1 MRRARL
7 LLATLAALVVG
18 MVALAGVG
26 RQHDTLPWRSQ
37 HL

>member
-18 MVALAGVG
+18 MVALAAE
-26 RQHDTLPWRSQ
+26 DCEKLIFSIY
-37 HL
+37 